1 MKHVVKNFNLVGG
14 VMYSLI
20 VMFNLA
26 LYPNLKT
33 YAQQDPFNQPNGV
46 YLVKLQ
52 TQSSKTAITTK
63 FLHLN

>member
-1 MKHVVKNFNLVGG
+1 MFNLV
-14 VMYSLI
+14 
-20 VMFNLA
+20 

>member
-26 LYPNLKT
+26 LYPNLKP
-33 YAQQDPFNQPNGV
+33 YAQQDPFNQP
-46 YLVKLQ
+46 KR
-52 TQSSKTAITTK
+52 S
-63 FLHLN
+63 